1 MIGNDVSAEL
11 TYGEFISALS
21 PLWDALQTVEFLQGR
36 VNGPGGSACLE
47 NLHGQL
53 GRAINILT
61 LPIAEIEQSH
71 PELFG
76 DEDREP
82 VFVPKPI

>member
-1 MIGNDVSAEL
+1 MLGDDVTAEL

-21 PLWDALQTVEFLQGR
+21 PLWDARRTVEFLQGR
-36 VNGPGGSACLE
+36 VNGPGGSSCLE
-47 NLHGQL
+47 NLHRQL
-53 GRAINILT
+53 SKAISILT
-61 LPIAEIEQSH
+61 LPIAEIEQAY

-82 VFVPKPI
+82 VFVPEPT